1 MPATLPAPR
10 PGLLDRATVFLDID
24 GTLLELADD
33 PEAVRADGQTRAL
46 LRDLAERLDGRLAM
60 VSGRSLEQIDR
71 ILGPIAQALPVTGS
85 HGLEYRWNEVW
96 ARPERLAVLNDV
108 ASAFHSLAQTWPGC
122 LVEEKSYGVAF
133 HWRLAPQAR
142 QQAET
147 MAVQLADSHALKIQH
162 GKDLVELRMP
172 GGDKGQ
178 AVRRLM
184 ARKGMIG
191 TRPVFFGDDLTD
203 EAGFAAA
210 RALGGH
216 GVLVGERALNG
227 SSTAATLALPSPH
240 AVRAFLRAFAD
251 GTAQVPE

>member
-10 PGLLDRATVFLDID
+10 PGLLDGATVFLDID

-33 PEAVRADGQTRAL
+33 PEAVRADGPTRAL